1 MTSTLLIIVDAENA
15 INTYRHADA
24 GIDDDAQMLVLELE
38 RAIKSKDKIEM
49 IVHSALFPKHKALV
63 ANMTQNIPE

>member
-1 MTSTLLIIVDAENA
+1 MTSTLLIIVDDENA
-15 INTYRHADA
+15 INTYRNADA